1 MQHIKRKAMIRNT
14 VSFKN
19 SLTRRIM
26 KAGSQTHTH
35 THRPPQVRSNS
46 IDYWNN
52 NKASI
57 IDSLV
62 LSAYEIQAKS
72 SNQGHYSVPG
82 RSEQKT
88 EQESSINHYFLQ
100 KNGPCFAAYGY
111 ISLSAYKKKKN
122 LRRQMIIK
130 NELAAGGGC
139 QS

>member
-19 SLTRRIM
+19 RLARWIM
-26 KAGSQTHTH
+26 KTGNQTHTH
-35 THRPPQVRSNS
+35 TPPQVQSNS

-111 ISLSAYKKKKN
+111 ISFLFKKKKP
-122 LRRQMIIK
+122 
-130 NELAAGGGC
+130 EA
-139 QS
+139 SDDY